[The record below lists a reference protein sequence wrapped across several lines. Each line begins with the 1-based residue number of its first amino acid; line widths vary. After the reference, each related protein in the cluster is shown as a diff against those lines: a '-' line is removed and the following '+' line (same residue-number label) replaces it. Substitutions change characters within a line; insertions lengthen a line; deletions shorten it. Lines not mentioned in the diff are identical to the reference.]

1 MSAACNIGP
10 KGKSHDKPKAG
21 LRDRRRSVGLAI
33 QAQPAVAG
41 NIKRTAASNLC
52 HLPSPRTH
60 FPRRPVVHSL
70 PSQNAP
76 EASLES
82 WRGLPKQNLRFSPRC
97 LTDLASIE
105 CDFATMRTL
114 AVIFVL
120 ALIAIAGGICS
131 DAVLTSGT
139 APHADPD
146 PVALAVAHAVK
157 SRPER
162 RP

>member
-1 MSAACNIGP
+1 VS
-10 KGKSHDKPKAG
+10 D
-21 LRDRRRSVGLAI
+21 
-33 QAQPAVAG
+33 
-41 NIKRTAASNLC
+41 
-52 HLPSPRTH
+52 
-60 FPRRPVVHSL
+60 SL
-70 PSQNAP
+70 PGKAAP
-76 EASLES
+76 AAFLES

-97 LTDLASIE
+97 LTDLASIAR
-105 CDFATMRTL
+105 DFATMRTL

-131 DAVLTSGT
+131 DAVLMSGT